1 MYVQPCFS
9 HCLTFRSC
17 DTRLHSPR
25 FYTELKSRSLP
36 RFGVAVGS
44 SFAIAAVL
52 YAGIA
57 SFGFL
62 TFGGNSAGFILNNY
76 SPHDPL
82 ATVSR
87 LAVGLS
93 TLVAYPIV
101 FMGVRDG
108 VLDIFEVPLADQTPE
123 KLNQLTYLL
132 LAGLTVIAAFVTDLG
147 LINAVGG
154 GLVSTAITFCFPA
167 IMYAA
172 ATASLPGEAV
182 KVIVTSGLAI
192 FGMILGLIGVY
203 IAVSDAVA

>member
-1 MYVQPCFS
+1 MSRITANNSYNA
-9 HCLTFRSC
+9 
-17 DTRLHSPR
+17 PR
-25 FYTELKSRSLP
+25 FYTELKGRTLP
-36 RFGVAVGS
+36 RFGIAVS
-44 SFAIAAVL
+44 HSFAIAGLL

-82 ATVSR
+82 ATISR

-108 VLDIFEVPLADQTPE
+108 VLDIWQVPLQDQTPQ
-123 KLNQLTYLL
+123 KLNQLTYGLL
-132 LAGLTVIAAFVTDLG
+132 SILTVTAIFVTDLG

-167 IMYAA
+167 IMYYMAA
-172 ATASLPGEAV
+172 HQLPSQV
-182 KVIVTSGLAI
+182 IKVMITSGLAVS
-192 FGMILGLIGVY
+192 GMILGLCWLECVKKPKTTNEWEHP
-203 IAVSDAVA
+203 